1 MIWMTDEISF
11 PLDAVVRMVYYMTT
25 IEREGSNMTQRLS
38 IRPSKD
44 LRTHYAQI
52 SAEARQNPVAITVN
66 GREDTVI
73 MEHSQFMAQRQR
85 IEDLENRLAVYAHL
99 AQAEDDV
106 RLGRVQPA
114 QDAFADILNE
124 LKG

>member
-1 MIWMTDEISF
+1 
-11 PLDAVVRMVYYMTT
+11 
-25 IEREGSNMTQRLS
+25 MTQRLS

-73 MEHSQFMAQRQR
+73 MEHSQFMAQLQR

>member
-1 MIWMTDEISF
+1 MK
-11 PLDAVVRMVYYMTT
+11 LTT
-25 IEREGSNMTQRLS
+25 RLS

-52 SAEARQNPVAITVN
+52 SAEAKRNPVAITVN

-73 MEHSQFMAQRQR
+73 LEHRQFMEQQQL
-85 IEDLENRLAVYAHL
+85 IEDLESRLAVYAHL
-99 AQAEDDV
+99 AQAADDV

-114 QDAFADILNE
+114 HEAFADILSE
-124 LKG
+124 LRGAAE